1 MVELEKMSES
11 DQQVRIKDVSL
22 KARRIS
28 SDEVAK
34 ALGAEIPVL
43 QEPVMLTEEA
53 ANAAIACMKEEGL
66 DNHSLR
72 IGVTGGGCSGL
83 QYLLDFVE
91 DGKELELDFKYEQ
104 CGVMVVVDPFSAA
117 HLKDTVIQ
125 YHDTL
130 MGTGFKFVNPNLT
143 RQCGCGSSWQ

>member
-11 DQQVRIKDVSL
+11 DSQV
-22 KARRIS
+22 
-28 SDEVAK
+28 
-34 ALGAEIPVL
+34 IPVL
-43 QEPVMLTEEA
+43 QEPVTLTEEA
-53 ANAAIACMKEEGL
+53 ANAALTVMKEQGL

-91 DGKELELDFKYEQ
+91 EGKELELDFKYEQ

-117 HLKDTVIQ
+117 HLVDTVIQ
-125 YHDTL
+125 YQDNL
-130 MGTGFKFVNPNLT
+130 GSVGFKFVNPNIT
-143 RQCGCGSSWQ
+143 KQCGCNSSFSTT